1 MIVTKV
7 ILQDYGVYRGR
18 NEFDFTCTEKKPIVL
33 IGGTNGA
40 GKTTLFESIMLCL
53 YGISTMGKRSTKKAY
68 NKFLTQKIHRY
79 LKSATP
85 ADHASITVQFKFFH
99 NGRETEYKVE
109 RSWRKED
116 GVVNEQLIVKKRGQD
131 QNDFGTLDAIEK
143 SYWQPFIEDLIPK
156 GIVKLFFFDGEKIV
170 GIAREGTEDI
180 TIRESFKSL
189 LGLEIVEQLRADL
202 QVNLARNLTDGSKSL
217 QQDFE
222 KYKTEKDEIMHN
234 TERLR
239 EKLAQKQSEMDSLRM
254 EIDNTEAR
262 ISKIGGEFASGR
274 EAAKEKLAAKKIT
287 WDNILQRITELCS
300 GVLPFATIP
309 ADLEILSE
317 QIRTDE
323 SIQQQRVGQKLLDS
337 KFKKITTKIRTQK
350 FWNNADLNAR
360 DRDRAVSMISDLL
373 EEERMLS
380 EPRNKPVFGFSTL
393 QISRI
398 TGIIQQA
405 NTTALQCLKK
415 DTEKIIDV
423 GEAISHLETSIANA
437 PSDDEIGSLVSEI
450 GKTHSQAGALQT
462 EMDHIE
468 ERISSNISLRRHLDV
483 KLRDIVSQI
492 YKNEKSKQHVRLTQN
507 VQNVLEEFVEKLK
520 TRKIHLLEKYLLE
533 STRTLMHKKSLIG
546 RVQVDPDTFE
556 VTLFRKN
563 DDPLPK
569 NLLSE
574 GEKQMFAIAIL
585 WALAKTS
592 GRPLP
597 FIIDTPLARLDE
609 GHRASIVE
617 KFFPAASHQVLIF
630 STDKEIEYEDSR
642 KMAPYVTRSYAMEYI
657 EDEGT
662 TKKHDG
668 YFWNKDGKRVVAVQ

>member
-1 MIVTKV
+1 
-7 ILQDYGVYRGR
+7 
-18 NEFDFTCTEKKPIVL
+18 
-33 IGGTNGA
+33 
-40 GKTTLFESIMLCL
+40 
-53 YGISTMGKRSTKKAY
+53 
-68 NKFLTQKIHRY
+68 
-79 LKSATP
+79 
-85 ADHASITVQFKFFH
+85 
-99 NGRETEYKVE
+99 
-109 RSWRKED
+109 
-116 GVVNEQLIVKKRGQD
+116 
-131 QNDFGTLDAIEK
+131 
-143 SYWQPFIEDLIPK
+143 
-156 GIVKLFFFDGEKIV
+156 
-170 GIAREGTEDI
+170 
-180 TIRESFKSL
+180 
-189 LGLEIVEQLRADL
+189 
-202 QVNLARNLTDGSKSL
+202 
-217 QQDFE
+217 
-222 KYKTEKDEIMHN
+222 
-234 TERLR
+234 
-239 EKLAQKQSEMDSLRM
+239 
-254 EIDNTEAR
+254 
-262 ISKIGGEFASGR
+262 
-274 EAAKEKLAAKKIT
+274 
-287 WDNILQRITELCS
+287 
-300 GVLPFATIP
+300 
-309 ADLEILSE
+309 
-317 QIRTDE
+317 
-323 SIQQQRVGQKLLDS
+323 
-337 KFKKITTKIRTQK
+337 
-350 FWNNADLNAR
+350 
-360 DRDRAVSMISDLL
+360 MISDLL

-393 QISRI
+393 QTSRI

-405 NTTALQCLKK
+405 NTNALQCLKK

-423 GEAISHLETSIANA
+423 GEAISHLETSVANA

-520 TRKIHLLEKYLLE
+520 TRKIHLLEKHLLE

-609 GHRASIVE
+609 GHRTSIVE
-617 KFFPAASHQVLIF
+617 KFFPAASHQILIF

-657 EDEGT
+657 EDEGA

>member
-68 NKFLTQKIHRY
+68 SKFLTRKIHRY
-79 LKSATP
+79 MKSATP

-99 NGRETEYKVE
+99 NGRETEYRVE

-116 GVVNEQLIVKKRGQD
+116 GVVDEQLTVKKRNPD
-131 QNDFGTLDAIEK
+131 QNDFGPLEVIEK
-143 SYWQPFIEDLIPK
+143 SYWQSFIEDLIPK

-170 GIAREGTEDI
+170 GIAREGIEDI
-180 TIRESFKSL
+180 TIKESFKSL

-202 QVNLARNLTDGSKSL
+202 QVNLTRNLTGGSKSL

-222 KYKTEKDEIMHN
+222 KYKAEKDESMHN

-254 EIDNTEAR
+254 EIDSMESK
-262 ISKIGGEFASGR
+262 ISKIGGKFASGR
-274 EAAKEKLAAKKIT
+274 EAAKGKLAAKKIIG
-287 WDNILQRITELCS
+287 DNILQRITELCS
-300 GVLPFATIP
+300 GVLPFAIIP
-309 ADLEILSE
+309 ADLERLSE

-323 SIQQQRVGQKLLDS
+323 SIQQQRMGQKLLDS
-337 KFKKITTKIRTQK
+337 KFKKITDRIRTQE
-350 FWNNADLNAR
+350 FWNDADLDAG
-360 DRDRAVSMISDLL
+360 DRAVSMISDLL
-373 EEERMLS
+373 EEERILS
-380 EPRNKPVFGFSTL
+380 EPRSKPVFGFSTL
-393 QISRI
+393 QVSRI

-405 NTTALQCLKK
+405 NTTALQSLKK

-423 GEAISHLETSIANA
+423 EETIFQLETSIASA
-437 PSDDEIGSLVSEI
+437 PSDDEIGSLMSEI
-450 GKTHSQAGALQT
+450 GKVHSQAGALQT

-468 ERISSNISLRRHLDV
+468 ERISSNISLRQHLDA

-492 YKNEKSKQHVRLTQN
+492 YKNEKSEQHVKLTQN

-520 TRKIHLLEKYLLE
+520 ARKIHLLEKYLLE
-533 STRTLMHKKSLIG
+533 STRILMHKKSLIG
-546 RVQVDPDTFE
+546 RVMVDPDTFE

-563 DDPLPK
+563 DDLLPK
-569 NLLSE
+569 DLLSE

-585 WALAKTS
+585 WALARTS

-597 FIIDTPLARLDE
+597 FMIDTPLARLDK
-609 GHRASIVE
+609 GHRTSIVE
-617 KFFPAASHQVLIF
+617 KFLPVASHQVLIF
-630 STDKEIEYEDSR
+630 STDKEIEYEDS
-642 KMAPYVTRSYAMEYI
+642 KKLEPYVTRSYAMEYI

-668 YFWNKDGKRVVAVQ
+668 YFWNKDGKRIVAVQ

>member
-7 ILQDYGVYRGR
+7 ILQDYGVYQGR

-53 YGISTMGKRSTKKAY
+53 YGISAMGKRSTKKVY
-68 NKFLTQKIHRY
+68 NKFLAQKIHRY

-85 ADHASITVQFKFFH
+85 ADHASITVQFRFFH
-99 NGRETEYKVE
+99 NGQETEYSVE

-116 GVVNEQLIVKKRGQD
+116 GVVDEQLVVKKRCQGQA
-131 QNDFGTLDAIEK
+131 NFGTLDAIEK
-143 SYWQPFIEDLIPK
+143 SYWQSFIEDLIPK
-156 GIVKLFFFDGEKIV
+156 GIVNLFFFDGEKIV
-170 GIAREGTEDI
+170 GIAREGTESI
-180 TIRESFKSL
+180 TVRESFKSL

-202 QVNLARNLTDGSKSL
+202 QVNLARNLTNGSKLL

-222 KYKTEKDEIMHN
+222 KHKTKKDEIMHN

-239 EKLAQKQSEMDSLRM
+239 EKLAQKQSEMDSLCM
-254 EIDNTEAR
+254 EIDNMEAR

-274 EAAKEKLAAKKIT
+274 ELAKENLIAKKIT
-287 WDNILQRITELCS
+287 LDSIRQRITELCS
-300 GVLPFATIP
+300 GVLPFAIIP
-309 ADLEILSE
+309 ADLEMLLE

-323 SIQQQRVGQKLLDS
+323 SIQQQSIGQKLLDS
-337 KFKKITTKIRTQK
+337 KFKRIDNKIRTHK
-350 FWNNADLNAR
+350 FWNGAGLDAV
-360 DRDRAVSMISDLL
+360 DRDRIVSMVSDLL
-373 EEERMLS
+373 EGERMLS
-380 EPRNKPVFGFSTL
+380 KPRNKPVFGFSTL

-405 NTTALQCLKK
+405 NTTALLSLKK
-415 DTEKIIDV
+415 DTEKIIGV
-423 GEAISHLETSIANA
+423 GGEIFNLETSIANA

-450 GKTHSQAGALQT
+450 GKMHSQAGSLQT

-468 ERISSNISLRRHLDV
+468 ERISSNISLRRHIDV
-483 KLRDIVSQI
+483 DLRDIVSQM
-492 YKNEKSKQHVRLTQN
+492 YKNGKSKQHVRLTQN
-507 VQNVLEEFVEKLK
+507 VQDVLGKFVEKLK

-533 STRTLMHKKSLIG
+533 STSTLMHKKNLIG
-546 RVQVDPDTFE
+546 RVKVDPDTFE
-556 VTLFRKN
+556 VMLFRKN
-563 DDPLPK
+563 GDSIPK

-574 GEKQMFAIAIL
+574 GEKQMFAISIL

-609 GHRASIVE
+609 SHRTSIVE
-617 KFFPAASHQVLIF
+617 KFLPAASHQVLVF
-630 STDKEIEYEDSR
+630 STDKEIEYEDS
-642 KMAPYVTRSYAMEYI
+642 KKIAPYVAKSYAMEYI
-657 EDEGT
+657 EAEGS

-668 YFWNKDGKRVVAVQ
+668 YFWNKDGERVVAIQ